1 MHFDTTDPSESD
13 GARSD
18 TITDDPEPEMQ
29 MTKYTEAGTRTP
41 GWEMKAEWVR
51 RHARENGQGDS
62 AKNILTENKAT
73 GIVERVISNWD

>member
-1 MHFDTTDPSESD
+1 
-13 GARSD
+13 
-18 TITDDPEPEMQ
+18 
-29 MTKYTEAGTRTP
+29 
-41 GWEMKAEWVR
+41 MKAEWVR